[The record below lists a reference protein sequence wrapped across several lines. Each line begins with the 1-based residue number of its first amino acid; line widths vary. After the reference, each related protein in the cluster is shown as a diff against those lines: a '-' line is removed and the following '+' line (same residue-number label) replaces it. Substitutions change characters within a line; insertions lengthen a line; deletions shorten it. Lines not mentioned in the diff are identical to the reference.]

1 MKTLIMSVIV
11 SVSVYVAVMQF
22 LSKEGELVG
31 RIAALQKQ
39 EQQAKVLAEKL
50 PELKSQLNSTVAKAT
65 EELRD
70 KKLACAVV
78 DKMLQAKID
87 AYGNMQQEQLAK
99 KAATQPIDQLVEE
112 IVNKTSEWEE
122 WQLPPFITESEK
134 ALLKKHWKK

>member
-1 MKTLIMSVIV
+1 
-11 SVSVYVAVMQF
+11 
-22 LSKEGELVG
+22 
-31 RIAALQKQ
+31 
-39 EQQAKVLAEKL
+39 
-50 PELKSQLNSTVAKAT
+50 
-65 EELRD
+65 
-70 KKLACAVV
+70 
-78 DKMLQAKID
+78 MLQAKID